1 VLGAIVSAA
10 YGVTITGEVAT
21 LTLTVPAL
29 WVLVLLVLSGL
40 FMMWTTTRDWLASV
54 IERVRS
60 EDVAPMPEGRRDV
73 DESRAGRVW

>member
-1 VLGAIVSAA
+1 MNPTL
-10 YGVTITGEVAT
+10 GVTITGDVAT

-60 EDVAPMPEGRRDV
+60 EDVRTK
-73 DESRAGRVW
+73 AGRVW

>member
-1 VLGAIVSAA
+1 MNPTL
-10 YGVTITGEVAT
+10 GVTITGDIAT
-21 LTLTVPAL
+21 LTLTIPAL

-60 EDVAPMPEGRRDV
+60 EDVRTK
-73 DESRAGRVW
+73 AGRVW

>member
-1 VLGAIVSAA
+1 MNPTL
-10 YGVTITGEVAT
+10 GVTITGQVAT
-21 LTLTVPAL
+21 ITLTVPAL

-60 EDVAPMPEGRRDV
+60 EDVRTK
-73 DESRAGRVW
+73 AGRVW

>member
-1 VLGAIVSAA
+1 MNSTLGL
-10 YGVTITGEVAT
+10 TITGDIAT

-40 FMMWTTTRDWLASV
+40 FMVWTTTRDWLASV

-60 EDVAPMPEGRRDV
+60 EDV
-73 DESRAGRVW
+73 STKAGRVW

>member
-1 VLGAIVSAA
+1 MTGT
-10 YGVTITGEVAT
+10 YGVTITGDIAT

-40 FMMWTTTRDWLASV
+40 FMVWTTTRDLLASV

-60 EDVAPMPEGRRDV
+60 EVVGAQAP
-73 DESRAGRVW
+73 RVW

>member
-1 VLGAIVSAA
+1 MNPTLGM
-10 YGVTITGEVAT
+10 TISGDIAT

-40 FMMWTTTRDWLASV
+40 FMVWTTTRDWLASV

-60 EDVAPMPEGRRDV
+60 EDVRTK
-73 DESRAGRVW
+73 AGRVW

>member
-1 VLGAIVSAA
+1 MQDTFGLTLTGA
-10 YGVTITGEVAT
+10 VAT

-40 FMMWTTTRDWLASV
+40 YMVWTTTRDWLASV

-60 EDVAPMPEGRRDV
+60 DDVRTEA
-73 DESRAGRVW
+73 ARVW

>member
-1 VLGAIVSAA
+1 MNPTQL
-10 YGVTITGEVAT
+10 GVTITADIAT

-60 EDVAPMPEGRRDV
+60 EDVRTK
-73 DESRAGRVW
+73 AGRVW

>member
-1 VLGAIVSAA
+1 MMGT
-10 YGVTITGEVAT
+10 YGVAITGDIAT

-60 EDVAPMPEGRRDV
+60 EDVRTK
-73 DESRAGRVW
+73 AGRVW

>member
-1 VLGAIVSAA
+1 MNPTPL
-10 YGVTITGEVAT
+10 GVTITGDIAT
-21 LTLTVPAL
+21 LTLTIPAL

-60 EDVAPMPEGRRDV
+60 EDVRTK
-73 DESRAGRVW
+73 AGRVW

>member
-1 VLGAIVSAA
+1 VSAA
-10 YGVTITGEVAT
+10 YGVAITGDIAT

-40 FMMWTTTRDWLASV
+40 LMVWTTTRDWLASV

-60 EDVAPMPEGRRDV
+60 EDVRTK
-73 DESRAGRVW
+73 AGRVW

>member
-1 VLGAIVSAA
+1 MIGT

-40 FMMWTTTRDWLASV
+40 FMVWTTTRDWLASV

-60 EDVAPMPEGRRDV
+60 EDVRTQ
-73 DESRAGRVW
+73 AGRVW

>member
-1 VLGAIVSAA
+1 MNPTQL
-10 YGVTITGEVAT
+10 GVTITGDIAT

-60 EDVAPMPEGRRDV
+60 EDVRTK
-73 DESRAGRVW
+73 AGRVW

>member
-1 VLGAIVSAA
+1 VSAA
-10 YGVTITGEVAT
+10 YGVTISGDIAT

-60 EDVAPMPEGRRDV
+60 EDVRTK
-73 DESRAGRVW
+73 AGRVW

>member
-1 VLGAIVSAA
+1 MNPTL
-10 YGVTITGEVAT
+10 GVTITGDIAT

-40 FMMWTTTRDWLASV
+40 FMVWTTTRDWLASV

-60 EDVAPMPEGRRDV
+60 EDVRTK
-73 DESRAGRVW
+73 AGRVW

>member
-1 VLGAIVSAA
+1 MNTTTLGL
-10 YGVTITGEVAT
+10 TITGDIAT

-40 FMMWTTTRDWLASV
+40 FMVWTTTRDWLASV

-60 EDVAPMPEGRRDV
+60 EDVRTK
-73 DESRAGRVW
+73 AGRVW

>member
-1 VLGAIVSAA
+1 MSAA
-10 YGVTITGEVAT
+10 YGVTITADIAT

-40 FMMWTTTRDWLASV
+40 FMVWTTTRDWLASV

-60 EDVAPMPEGRRDV
+60 EDVRTK
-73 DESRAGRVW
+73 AGRVW

>member
-1 VLGAIVSAA
+1 MNPTQL
-10 YGVTITGEVAT
+10 GVTITGDIAT

-40 FMMWTTTRDWLASV
+40 FMVWTTTRDWLAGV

-60 EDVAPMPEGRRDV
+60 EDVRTK
-73 DESRAGRVW
+73 AGRVW

>member
-1 VLGAIVSAA
+1 MMGT
-10 YGVTITGEVAT
+10 YGVAITGDIAT

-40 FMMWTTTRDWLASV
+40 FMVWTTTRDWLASV

-60 EDVAPMPEGRRDV
+60 EDVRTK
-73 DESRAGRVW
+73 AGRVW